1 MVTRVLSY
9 TLPSAA
15 PIKMGVSRDN
25 GLTPLDPVSV
35 GFLLPCSIRINKPA
49 PIDQVRISRPTIE
62 LQGAMQSHWPAI
74 SGGRKEEYCVIN
86 LHYGT
91 FSSFGRI
98 GRAFN

>member
-62 LQGAMQSHWPAI
+62 LQGGFRNAQPLACYQWLAVVVGLKK
-74 SGGRKEEYCVIN
+74 GGILRN
-86 LHYGT
+86 
-91 FSSFGRI
+91 
-98 GRAFN
+98 